1 MAVFP
6 LLIVTP
12 HNAGFVP
19 QDVLWDM
26 LGEASYHPAARQAFL
41 DRLFDQGDP
50 YTDLIFHQPG
60 AYHLHASTS
69 RFVVDLNRERNTGG
83 HNGVVKTTD
92 FDATPLY
99 PSGFRLGAAEIE
111 ERLRRYWDPFHRE
124 IERVIRER
132 PVKLLIDGHAMS
144 PVGPAIGPDAGYPRP
159 ALSLMTGGDA
169 QGEAVGSLP
178 PSVVPEAARAL
189 QASASRHFA
198 PLLEATP
205 AVPAEVALNY
215 PWSIDEIS
223 ALYSQPDRAERIPA
237 FGLEINRALYLEP
250 NGSRD
255 IPDPARIRALQQA
268 FGAFAEEALK
278 IVCVHPLGDPL

>member
-19 QDVLWDM
+19 QDILWDM
-26 LGEASYHPAARQAFL
+26 LGEVSYHPAARQGFL

-60 AYHLHASTS
+60 AYHLNASTS

-132 PVKLLIDGHAMS
+132 SVKLLIDGHAMS

-169 QGEAVGSLP
+169 QGEAVSSLP
-178 PSVVPEAARAL
+178 PSVAPEAARAL

-198 PLLEATP
+198 PLLKATP
-205 AVPAEVALNY
+205 GVPAEVALNY

-223 ALYSQPDRAERIPA
+223 AHYSQPSRAERIPA

-250 NGSRD
+250 NGSREK
-255 IPDPARIRALQQA
+255 PDPARIRALQQA